1 MHVYTLLLE
10 LAIIAKYGN
19 PLDQNHFNIS
29 NIQAIRNS
37 IPALEGD
44 SVTFSC
50 LFGLKINGSNIST
63 CKGDGK
69 WEPDPRKM
77 ECIGKFIAT
86 SIKYS

>member
-1 MHVYTLLLE
+1 MHIYTLLLE

-29 NIQAIRNS
+29 SIQVIRNS
-37 IPALEGD
+37 IPALKGD
-44 SVTFSC
+44 SVF
-50 LFGLKINGSNIST
+50 NGSNIST

-69 WEPDPRKM
+69 REPDPREV
-77 ECIGKFIAT
+77 ECIGKYIAT